1 MPIFGDK
8 VEPEK
13 VEEEVKEEVVEEEVE
28 KIKLGDE
35 EYTHD
40 QLKRLVD
47 LGKIGV
53 EAEEKYNTSIDKVW
67 PEFGKKSNQ
76 IKEYEERLAQI
87 EEEKNKPQLPENE
100 QQAIEEARAA
110 ARKLGLTLDEDV
122 EGKVGAKLEK
132 EFRNY
137 YLRERS
143 AERLLEETGKLEKEI
158 DGSDGRPKFKT
169 DEVLEFMKEN
179 PGFKKPIDA
188 YEAKYK
194 SETDEWRANQ
204 IVKAK
209 RGIVTNNDS
218 LGVDK
223 QPPDVKV
230 TSANL
235 DQLIRE
241 SLNK

>member
-1 MPIFGDK
+1 MSFTDK
-8 VEPEK
+8 VEPE
-13 VEEEVKEEVVEEEVE
+13 EVKKVEEVVEEEVE

-35 EYTHD
+35 EFTHD

-53 EAEEKYNTSIDKVW
+53 EAEEKYNTSLDKVW

-76 IKEYEERLAQI
+76 LREYEEKFAHL
-87 EEEKNKPQLPENE
+87 EEERNKPQLPENE

-137 YLRERS
+137 YLREKS
-143 AERLLEETGKLEKEI
+143 AERLLEETSHLEKEI
-158 DGSDGRPKFKT
+158 DGSDGRPKFNST
-169 DEVLEFMKEN
+169 EVLEFMKEN

-209 RGIVTNNDS
+209 KGIVTNNDN

-223 QPPDVKV
+223 QPPEVRV